1 MQSGYTSSGAVTA
14 GSWMKHS
21 FSVQM
26 TNAESISG
34 LAISRKKDGV
44 FLEGE
49 LGLIEDVELIEGR
62 VFTIKGENG
71 TIRIDISEE
80 EILHALKPRKTG
92 E

>member
-1 MQSGYTSSGAVTA
+1 M
-14 GSWMKHS
+14 MKHS

-26 TNAESISG
+26 TDAKSISG
-34 LAISRKKDGV
+34 LAINRKKDGF

-49 LGLIEDVELIEGR
+49 LGLIEDIELIEGK
-62 VFTIKGENG
+62 VLTIKGENG

-80 EILHALKPRKTG
+80 EILHALKPRKAS

>member
-1 MQSGYTSSGAVTA
+1 M
-14 GSWMKHS
+14 MKHS

-26 TNAESISG
+26 TNAKSISG
-34 LAISRKKDGV
+34 LVINRKRDGV

-49 LGLIEDVELIEGR
+49 LGLIEDIELIEGK
-62 VFTIKGENG
+62 VLTIKGENG

-80 EILHALKPRKTG
+80 EILHALKPWKAD